1 MIRKF
6 CDNDINRVMTIWFEG
21 NMDSHNFINPEYWKE
36 KYNEVKSMIPQAEVY
51 VYESDGIIKGFIGL
65 DSDYIAGIFI
75 DKIYRS
81 RGIGTALIRF
91 IKNSH
96 ERLILSV
103 YEKNKSAVRF
113 YEKSGFVVASTETDS
128 DTLQT
133 EYTMLWERTE
143 NK

>member
-6 CDNDINRVMTIWFEG
+6 CGNDINRVMNIWFEA
-21 NMDSHNFINPEYWKE
+21 NMDSHNFVNPEYWKE

-51 VYESDGIIKGFIGL
+51 IYESDGIIKGFIGL
-65 DSDYIAGIFI
+65 DGDYIAGIFV

-81 RGIGTALIRF
+81 EGIGTALIRF

-113 YEKSGFVVASTETDS
+113 YEKSGFVVASTGTDS

>member
-6 CDNDINRVMTIWFEG
+6 CGNDINRVMTIWFEA
-21 NMDSHNFINPEYWKE
+21 NMDSHNFVNPEYWKE

-51 VYESDGIIKGFIGL
+51 IYESDGIIKGFIGL
-65 DSDYIAGIFI
+65 DGDYIAGIFV

-81 RGIGTALIRF
+81 EGIGTALIRF

-113 YEKSGFVVASTETDS
+113 YEKSGFVVVLTGTDS

>member
-6 CDNDINRVMTIWFEG
+6 CDNDINRVMTIWFDA
-21 NMDSHNFINPEYWKE
+21 NMDSHNFVNPEYWKE
-36 KYNEVKSMIPQAEVY
+36 KYNEVKLMIPQAEVY

-113 YEKSGFVVASTETDS
+113 YEKSGFVVASTGTDS

>member
-6 CDNDINRVMTIWFEG
+6 FNNDIDRVMTIWFDG
-21 NMDSHNFINPEYWKE
+21 NMDSHNFIIPEYWEE

-65 DSDYIAGIFI
+65 DGDYIAGIFV

-81 RGIGTALIRF
+81 KGIGKALIRF

-113 YEKSGFVVASTETDS
+113 YEKSGFVVASTGTDS

-143 NK
+143 DK

>member
-6 CDNDINRVMTIWFEG
+6 CDNDINRVITIWFDA
-21 NMDSHNFINPEYWKE
+21 NMDSHNFVNPEYWKE

-51 VYESDGIIKGFIGL
+51 VYESDDIIKGFIGL
-65 DSDYIAGIFI
+65 DGDYIAGIFV

-81 RGIGTALIRF
+81 EGIGTALMNFTKKIHN
-91 IKNSH
+91 I
-96 ERLILSV
+96 LILSV

-113 YEKSGFVVASTETDS
+113 YEKSGFIIESTGTDS